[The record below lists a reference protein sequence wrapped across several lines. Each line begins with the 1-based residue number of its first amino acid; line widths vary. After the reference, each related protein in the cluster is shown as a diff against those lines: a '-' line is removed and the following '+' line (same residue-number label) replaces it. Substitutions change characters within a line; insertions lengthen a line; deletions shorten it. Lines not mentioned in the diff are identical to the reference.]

1 MKQKKWLV
9 LLLLILPCPGWG
21 QPASRAIHGKVAGK
35 NENGGEEPL
44 VGVNVYWEGTT
55 VGTGSDEHGHF
66 VIEPVRNSNK
76 LVFSYVGYQN
86 DTISAKPG
94 DELLVVLDASVELGE
109 VEVVQ
114 RQKSTVISMLDAIKV
129 EHVGEKELLKAAC
142 CNLSESFETN
152 PSIDVSFTDA
162 ITGTRQI
169 QMLGLAGPYVQMT
182 REGIPDMRGLA
193 SVYGLSFIPGPW
205 IESIQ
210 LNKGTGSVINGFDAV
225 AGQINVELRKPE
237 EAERLYLNLFANT
250 ESRLEANLNL
260 AHRFKNRKW
269 STALLLHAKD
279 NSRKLDHN
287 HDGFMDMPVG
297 NTYTLLNRWQFFGDD
312 GVEFQFGVK
321 GTTLDNQGGE
331 IDFRPED
338 ALTTKAWGM
347 NMEVQRL
354 EGWGK
359 IGKVFKNNPGR
370 SVGLQLGGS
379 THKQDSYFGLNLYD
393 ARQQSFYSNLAY
405 LGTIGHG
412 HHEYRIGASYQF
424 DRFREYLNDTTFRR
438 DESVPGLYLEYTYRP
453 SDRFT
458 LVAGLRADD
467 HNRYGTFVTPR
478 LHLRY
483 ALAEQT
489 VIRFSAGRGQR
500 TAGILA
506 ENSGI
511 LASSR
516 KLVFQGRDNGDP
528 YGFGPEIAWNVGI
541 NLTQKFRLDYREG
554 AISVDFYRTDFSRQ
568 IILDLEQSPQQAVF
582 YELDG
587 DSYSNSFQAQFDYE
601 VVKRLD
607 ARLAYRWYD
616 VKMTYQDQLLKKP
629 LLASQRAFLNLA
641 YETRSQW
648 KFDYTVNWQ
657 GKKRI
662 PSTASNPESYRLPDY
677 SPDFLLMNAQVSK
690 TWKERF
696 EIYLGMENLSDY
708 VQSNP
713 VLAGDQPFGPYFD
726 SSLIWGPVFGRIT
739 YLGLRFKLF

>member
-1 MKQKKWLV
+1 MIQKKWMV
-9 LLLLILPCPGWG
+9 LLLLILPWPGWG
-21 QPASRAIHGKVAGK
+21 QPASRAIHGKVGEK

-44 VGVNVYWEGTT
+44 VGANVYWEGTT
-55 VGTGSDEHGHF
+55 LGTSSDEHGHF
-66 VIEPVRNSNK
+66 VIEPVRKTNK
-76 LVFSYVGYQN
+76 LVFSYVGYRN

-94 DELLVVLDASVELGE
+94 DELLVLLDASAELGE

-152 PSIDVSFTDA
+152 ASIDVSFTDA

-237 EAERLYLNLFANT
+237 ETERLYLNLFANT

-279 NSRKLDHN
+279 NSRKLDQN

-331 IDFRPED
+331 VDFRPED
-338 ALTTKAWGM
+338 ALTTTAWGM

-379 THKQDSYFGLNLYD
+379 TQSQDSYFGLNVYD

-412 HHEYRIGASYQF
+412 HHEYRIGASYQY

-438 DESVPGLYLEYTYRP
+438 EESVPGLYLEYTYRP

-483 ALAEQT
+483 ALAEHT
-489 VIRFSAGRGQR
+489 VIRLSAGRGQR
-500 TAGILA
+500 TASILA

-516 KLVFQGRDNGDP
+516 RLVFQGRDNGDP
-528 YGFGPEIAWNVGI
+528 YGFGPEIAWNAGI

-554 AISVDFYRTDFSRQ
+554 AISFDFYRTDFSRQ
-568 IILDLEQSPQQAVF
+568 IILDLEQSPQKAVF
-582 YELDG
+582 YSLDG
-587 DSYSNSFQAQFDYE
+587 DSYSNSFQAQLDYE

-641 YETRSQW
+641 YESRSQW

-677 SPDFLLMNAQVSK
+677 SPDFFLMNAQVSK

-696 EIYLGMENLSDY
+696 EIYLGMENLTDY

-713 VLAGDQPFGPYFD
+713 VLASDQPFGPYFD

-739 YLGLRFKLF
+739 YLGLRFKLL